1 MLGLI
6 KKKANTLLGIDISS
20 TSVKLL
26 ELSRSGGRY
35 KVEAYAVEP
44 LPPNAVVEKNIVE
57 LEGVG
62 QALSRV
68 LVKAKTN
75 LKSAVVAVA
84 GSAVIT
90 KTIEMEAGLSEDELE
105 NQLKIEADQYIPYP
119 LEEVAIDFE
128 VQGLSARNPE
138 RVDVLLA
145 ACRKENVEVR
155 EAALALAGLT
165 AKVVDVEAYALE
177 RSYALLSSQL
187 GADTDQLTVAV
198 VDIGATMTTL
208 PAGRAIRNIDFQR
221 GEKGEGNVVIDLSDP
236 TLSPDIQE
244 QGGKIRLDF
253 AKTQLPD
260 ALRVRLDVKDFATP
274 VQFVN
279 ASAQSDRTSITIE
292 PSGLYDYLVYQTDN
306 RLTVSI
312 KPMTTEDAERRKKD
326 NFAYTGEKL
335 SLNFQDIDVRSVLQ
349 LIADFTDLNLVASDT
364 VQGNITLRLQNVP
377 WDQAL
382 DLVLKTKG
390 LDKRKLG
397 NVLLV
402 APADEI
408 AARERQELEAQKQI
422 AELAPLRRE
431 LIQVNY
437 AKAADIAKLFQS
449 VTSDGGQEGKE
460 GGRGSITVDD
470 RTNSII
476 AYQPQER
483 LDELRRIV
491 SQLDIPVRQVMIEA
505 RIVEANVGY
514 DKSLGVRWGGA
525 YHKGN
530 WRGYGKD
537 GNIGI
542 KDEDG
547 MNCGPIAGNCTFP
560 TTGTSKSPSPFV
572 DIGAKDATSGIGI
585 GFITDN
591 IILDLQLSAME
602 KTGNG
607 EIVSQPKVVTS
618 DKETAKI
625 LKGQEVPYQEASSS
639 GATSTSFKEAALS
652 LEVTPQ
658 ITPDNRIIVEVK
670 VTKDA
675 PDFDRALNGVPPIN
689 KNEVNAKILVNDGET
704 IVIGGVFSNTQS
716 KSVDKVPFLG
726 DLPYLGR
733 LFRRDTVSDVKNELL
748 VFLTPRIMNNQAIA
762 IGR

>member
-1 MLGLI
+1 MQNKLGT
-6 KKKANTLLGIDISS
+6 KNR
-20 TSVKLL
+20 
-26 ELSRSGGRY
+26 ELSVGNTRSVTV
-35 KVEAYAVEP
+35 VEAKDRTRLIINLTTLSSYTTRVEGNN
-44 LPPNAVVEKNIVE
+44 LFVV
-57 LEGVG
+57 VG
-62 QALSRV
+62 NSPAGASV
-68 LVKAKTN
+68 A
-75 LKSAVVAVA
+75 SAA
-84 GSAVIT
+84 
-90 KTIEMEAGLSEDELE
+90 
-105 NQLKIEADQYIPYP
+105 P
-119 LEEVAIDFE
+119 
-128 VQGLSARNPE
+128 
-138 RVDVLLA
+138 
-145 ACRKENVEVR
+145 VR
-155 EAALALAGLT
+155 ASPAPA
-165 AKVVDVEAYALE
+165 
-177 RSYALLSSQL
+177 SYAQPIKPKPY
-187 GADTDQLTVAV
+187 V
-198 VDIGATMTTL
+198 

-449 VTSDGGQEGKE
+449 VTSSGEEKE
-460 GGRGSITVDD
+460 NSRGSITVDD

-525 YHKGN
+525 YHNGN
-530 WRGYGKD
+530 WNSYGKN
-537 GNIGI
+537 GNMGI
-542 KDEDG
+542 KDKEG
-547 MNCGPIAGNCTFP
+547 YNCGPFQGQCTFP
-560 TTGTSKSPSPFV
+560 TRDNSPTPFV
-572 DIGAKDATSGIGI
+572 DMGAKDASSGIGI

-607 EIVSQPKVVTS
+607 EVVSQPKVVTS

-625 LKGQEVPYQEASSS
+625 LKGSEIPYQEASSS

-675 PDFDRALNGVPPIN
+675 PDFQNALNGVPPIN

-704 IVIGGVFSNTQS
+704 IVIGGVFSNTQT
-716 KSVDKVPFLG
+716 KAVDKVPFLG

-733 LFRRDTVSDVKNELL
+733 LFRRDTVSDTKNELL